1 VVVHSQPPDR
11 FFLKALNERSVVFV
25 VTKKL
30 FDRMAKGADGEPLPG
45 WWNVMKT
52 GEKGNVPTGDH
63 WIIGE
68 KIAVHDGGK
77 LDGYMMYKADATDY
91 PKTIDLTPDWG
102 PAKGKVLK
110 GIYDLDGNTLKIC
123 YVSPTT
129 EEPEKSE
136 RPKEIGAKGTVTLC
150 FGRVLP

>member
-1 VVVHSQPPDR
+1 MHALLRGVRATGRFVRRHDLQRLDARPRRDR
-11 FFLKALNERSVVFV
+11 RHGLHLSCRHRVPIN
-25 VTKKL
+25 
-30 FDRMAKGADGEPLPG
+30 GI
-45 WWNVMKT
+45 
-52 GEKGNVPTGDH
+52 VPTGDH
-63 WIIGE
+63 WIIGK
-68 KIAVHDGGK
+68 KIAVHHGGK
-77 LDGYMMYKADATDY
+77 LDGYMTYKADATDY

-136 RPKEIGAKGTVTLC
+136 RPKEIGAKGTVTLV